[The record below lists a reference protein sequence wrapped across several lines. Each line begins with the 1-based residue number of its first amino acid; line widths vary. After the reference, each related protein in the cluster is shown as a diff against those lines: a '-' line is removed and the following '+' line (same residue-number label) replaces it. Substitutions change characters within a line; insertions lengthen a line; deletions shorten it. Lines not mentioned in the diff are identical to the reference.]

1 MVAEGLTPLCFA
13 IPTYMEH
20 EKMELIP
27 VSKNGE
33 YIEVHPIALAQHK
46 NLGWQE
52 CEKQE
57 AEEKVPHK
65 KNSKTDH

>member
-1 MVAEGLTPLCFA
+1 
-13 IPTYMEH
+13 
-20 EKMELIP
+20 MELIP

-33 YIEVHPIALAQHK
+33 YMEVHPTALGQHK

-57 AEEKVPHK
+57 IEVEENESGNQAKKPKHK
-65 KNSKTDH
+65 